1 VRVLTFVVLALAL
14 VGCGSSSS
22 DHEASAPPAT
32 PPPGPATTPVSAPAK
47 LPSAC
52 NHRAQAAIPG
62 GSVTADPSTARSGAD
77 SCRLE
82 NGELSAVVYL
92 DSAPQA
98 YTRMER
104 EIVEFG
110 QNVDWTKVPTS
121 AYPQT
126 VKHLGLDASWFPMQN
141 RLLTTDGVRLVTIK
155 LHSELPAR
163 EKQRIAVAMARTY
176 LGPNR
181 HP

>member
-1 VRVLTFVVLALAL
+1 VRFLTFVVLAVAL

-22 DHEASAPPAT
+22 DHEASVPPTSTAPP
-32 PPPGPATTPVSAPAK
+32 PSTTPVAAPAK

-52 NHRAQAAIPG
+52 NRRARAAIPG
-62 GSVTADPSTARSGAD
+62 GADTADPFTASSGAAA
-77 SCRLE
+77 CRL
-82 NGELSAVVYL
+82 NGGGVSAVVFL

-98 YTRMER
+98 FTRMER
-104 EIVEFG
+104 EVVEFG

-121 AYPQT
+121 AYPRTIQ
-126 VKHLGLDASWFPMQN
+126 HLGLDADWFPLQN

-155 LHSELPAR
+155 LHSDLPPRA
-163 EKQRIAVAMARTY
+163 KQGIAVAMARTY
-176 LGPNR
+176 LGPLR